1 MADVQ
6 EIPLSTIPE
15 DVQEQSEVDVED
27 PKPQEEE
34 PVQEEVIEP
43 TPKAKAK
50 AKAKMGRPP
59 GAKDTKQRAKPKP
72 KAKIQRQISR
82 EIPRQTTQYEE
93 SDDYSE
99 SSADEASLQEL
110 NALQLMRSIRA
121 YDQGRAQ
128 RKQAKYASWFGR

>member
-6 EIPLSTIPE
+6 EVPLSTIPE
-15 DVQEQSEVDVED
+15 DTQEVPTDIIEDVE
-27 PKPQEEE
+27 PQEVET
-34 PVQEEVIEP
+34 VQEEIIA
-43 TPKAKAK
+43 TPKPK

-82 EIPRQTTQYEE
+82 EIPRQAQYEE
-93 SDDYSE
+93 SDDSE
-99 SSADEASLQEL
+99 SADEATLQEL
-110 NALQLMRSIRA
+110 SALQLMRSIRQ

-128 RKQAKYASWFGR
+128 RKQQKYASWFGR

>member
-6 EIPLSTIPE
+6 EIPLSAIPE
-15 DVQEQSEVDVED
+15 DTQEVSTDIIEDTEPQVVETAQEEIITT
-27 PKPQEEE
+27 PKP
-34 PVQEEVIEP
+34 
-43 TPKAKAK
+43 K

-82 EIPRQTTQYEE
+82 AIPQQYEE
-93 SDDYSE
+93 SDDSE
-99 SSADEASLQEL
+99 SADEATLQEL
-110 NALQLMRSIRA
+110 SALQLMRSIRQ

-128 RKQAKYASWFGR
+128 RKQQKYAPWFGR

>member
-6 EIPLSTIPE
+6 EVPLSAILEDTQEDSTDIIE
-15 DVQEQSEVDVED
+15 DVEPQTVPEEIIAT
-27 PKPQEEE
+27 PKP
-34 PVQEEVIEP
+34 
-43 TPKAKAK
+43 K

-82 EIPRQTTQYEE
+82 SIPQQYEE
-93 SDDYSE
+93 SDDSGS